1 LSVSLEVPVTVE
13 ANFNNLILILN
24 AASHGGAIGRK
35 WNDTYAKI
43 KEFLPGKHRIIF
55 TKKPGD
61 GTNITRKLLR
71 QGYSNIGVVGG
82 EIANGFF
89 NIKAKNS
96 SALDTTQFNLE
107 PKLSP
112 INPKAALWIIPSG
125 TRNVLAASLRIPH
138 LGIESVKHI
147 QHMKK
152 RKIDVI
158 GVTVTG
164 KDNPSI
170 THNRI
175 VLNAAEMGL
184 AGEIINR
191 SKRVRGKIKSRLFS
205 TVAGIVTTLP
215 TYESKECD
223 IILDGDRKITSNLTL
238 AVVANGNFL
247 GGIKCSTKS

>member
-1 LSVSLEVPVTVE
+1 
-13 ANFNNLILILN
+13 
-24 AASHGGAIGRK
+24 
-35 WNDTYAKI
+35 
-43 KEFLPGKHRIIF
+43 
-55 TKKPGD
+55 
-61 GTNITRKLLR
+61 
-71 QGYSNIGVVGG
+71 
-82 EIANGFF
+82 
-89 NIKAKNS
+89 
-96 SALDTTQFNLE
+96 
-107 PKLSP
+107 
-112 INPKAALWIIPSG
+112 
-125 TRNVLAASLRIPH
+125 
-138 LGIESVKHI
+138 
-147 QHMKK
+147 
-152 RKIDVI
+152 VI

-247 GGIKCSTKS
+247 GGD